1 MTKLG
6 DNWDDTD
13 WLEWGELLKRLA
25 DATGISYRIVTR
37 AVGTDDDCHD
47 AIEVQLYNA
56 EDDEFEGY
64 RLSVSLDEFKRRLQA
79 VDARE
84 RLERVK

>member
-1 MTKLG
+1 MTRLG
-6 DNWDDTD
+6 DNWHDTD
-13 WLEWGELLKRLA
+13 WLKWGELFKRLA
-25 DATGISYRIVTR
+25 NATGISFKVVTT

-47 AIEVQLYNA
+47 AIETQLYDV
-56 EDDEFEGY
+56 EGEEFEGY